1 MLEGLAIAIFAAMVA
16 YVIYWSIKAEDSEI
30 TNRKKKKFELPNQSD
45 SNRNSSA
52 D

>member
-1 MLEGLAIAIFAAMVA
+1 MLEGLAIAVFAAMVA

-30 TNRKKKKFELPNQSD
+30 GKRKKKKFELPSQS
-45 SNRNSSA
+45 NSDRDGSA